1 MPASPSTDDNGLQMN
16 TRTMMDLPRS
26 IPGPCSADVP
36 GRLRLLLA
44 GALLVCTAASQG
56 ATFTG
61 LVYPIHDVTLSAGVS
76 GIVSKRHVVPG
87 QRVAARQ
94 PLIALDD
101 QIQTIESNRRKA
113 MLDDDSEVLAARDRV
128 RILGELFAV
137 SKNVFDRTGS
147 VSKDE
152 LLRLEAELIASR
164 GRLDQLQAQK
174 QREKLEFQAAEQERQ
189 LRHYR
194 APLMGTVSRIFP
206 EVGEWVK
213 PGDPLLHLVDVSTGV
228 LQLTVPLQV
237 AQDLRKGM
245 PMPIRFETHPNDPP
259 TIGKIDFVSPVA
271 DPASGLVVVKVHF
284 ANRTFRIR
292 PGVKGVVDLGVAP
305 AASKSPP

>member
-1 MPASPSTDDNGLQMN
+1 MN
-16 TRTMMDLPRS
+16 AMVLSFQHRFQ
-26 IPGPCSADVP
+26 
-36 GRLRLLLA
+36 GRRAAVVQRLWLALTGGLLL
-44 GALLVCTAASQG
+44 CASTGQA

-61 LVYPIHDVTLSAGVS
+61 LVYPIHDVTMSAGVS
-76 GIVSKRHVVPG
+76 GIVHKRHVVPG
-87 QRVAARQ
+87 QRVGVHQ

-101 QIQTIESNRRKA
+101 QAQTIESNRRKA
-113 MLDDDSEVLAARDRV
+113 VLDDNSEEAAARDRV
-128 RILGELFAV
+128 RILGELFTV

-164 GRLDQLQAQK
+164 GRLEQLQAQK
-174 QREKLEFQAAEQERQ
+174 KREKLEFEAAEQERQ
-189 LRHYR
+189 LRHYQ
-194 APLMGTVSRIFP
+194 APLKGTISRIFP

-228 LQLTVPLQV
+228 LQLTVPLRE
-237 AQDLRKGM
+237 ARDLRKGLTLA
-245 PMPIRFETHPNDPP
+245 IRFETHPGDAP

-284 ANRTFRIR
+284 ANQSFRIR
-292 PGVKGVVDLGVAP
+292 PGVKGTVELGEGP
-305 AASKSPP
+305 ATGAKPPP